1 MWLALL
7 CGSANLF
14 AQNTDVC
21 SLVPPSDVS
30 AIPRTRMDSQLLADM
45 GAGAATDGCATS
57 YSGPSRRLEGMGLD
71 LYVFPDADSA
81 NRLLAD
87 RSNPS
92 LSNRYHTNCPA
103 RSPEANLGQ
112 AGGGFRSTC
121 TAPQYSGEQVTYLL
135 FSRGVCVGEVAGLAV
150 DLAALQAKA
159 QQLDQAMQ
167 GAALCKAAS
176 TAAQGGTPPPPPV
189 VGGGTTPVMP
199 EVPEAGGGTT
209 PAAPQIGVIGSGP
222 PSSSPVGASTVP
234 TAPGGEEELPPWL
247 PLAAALGGGALGN
260 LLGRALGRALS
271 GQGGGA
277 EVTPLGA
284 VPGGNGGDAQTTA
297 PSDTGSPADQPPQ
310 KQETYRVVLNPAAV
324 SLRGDGADSA
334 VLIPQVVSS
343 DGRDATAESVFQFEK
358 LSDIGDAA
366 AVLAPGAAAATLFAR
381 LLLTGDNQQFAVRC
395 RATVPTSS
403 GPVVVESDSVTATVR
418 SANPQLA
425 LQVPADGGVG
435 SGDGSVAV
443 TTTLTVFG
451 EPRTDY
457 QVTFACSPPLT
468 SGLFNPGPGQSTA
481 LPVPKLVI
489 ANKSYT
495 ASAKGTYLIGVTEV
509 PLPEAKGV
517 ITFTSLA
524 PELCVT
530 PSKYSVTGDG
540 QDAAVLTITGTFRA
554 NGQPFTPL
562 MLGVDPPR
570 LGSCPS
576 PLAGASTTS
585 FVAPQLDGTRDEDV
599 TLTVRAKYAGDD
611 GEIDLTGTAVITVL
625 ALAPQLSIETEP
637 DDAITLANGGNQ
649 IVLHAV
655 LRLRGQP
662 QPATETTWEV
672 APTVVD
678 GQNRVYGTL
687 QGSGATVPYR
697 VPLLVATPSLSQTI
711 KAHYHGNGLDLHAE
725 TVLELDGMQPKIE
738 VRLEPGGGD
747 PMHAD
752 GKRYD
757 VVAEAY
763 WAAYESGERI
773 QFLPKDLQYQL
784 VDGEGSVTPKDE
796 WTGSYQAP
804 DGGSDAHD
812 DVTVVVRASGRVT
825 GDDAPAP
832 GLEIH
837 GDAQFTLR
845 YPNPGCRV
853 TVTPPSVVADGK
865 STALATVV
873 PLLYGVDAC
882 TLGATVTD
890 FAVPLSIPDLGRVSG
905 LDRTALTATLAIFH
919 LTNSFSLS
927 VPGDVMVSLDGKPYH
942 CQGAG
947 LLQVTGEQPELHLHW
962 QAEDGQGAVRSTVAG
977 DANCWVRVTAEGG
990 AYGGGQPMGL
1000 GKVSFTA
1007 TLADI
1012 PVVMERV
1019 DATTVRLQLG
1029 LLLKEGTLD
1038 VQAQVTAQGY
1048 PLSAS
1053 LSIPVDTST
1062 LSLVE
1067 PTGDGTFDIFAKHA
1081 WQKQDFAGAG
1091 ALWFGTATARLSAGK
1106 GDTATPIKWRKI
1118 AILYQAFLDDAPGTD
1133 EPRTIW
1139 DAGERTTEAD
1149 GTVHTRL
1156 QHWKLLDAMQAW
1168 TERPPG
1174 ITLRVKA
1181 SASDD
1186 YGNIA
1191 SAIAVIRMR
1200 KPTLL
1205 TLTMPERIEEHVG
1218 GKVAVQSDPLLDAAK
1233 PSYRWTLITLDERQR
1248 QATDVPDTEWAAEL
1262 DFAVDNYRLR
1272 ETLHNIPLAIRQ
1284 DDPLLGQVAKGDR
1297 LDAKALHLQP
1307 LAEAFNQDDEVIASS
1322 SPGDSFR
1329 RLVWQD
1335 WCRAQPSVGN
1345 DEPGSFWYLL
1355 RNPLL
1360 FIHGILGSILM
1371 RGDEMI
1377 FPAPVEYQAT
1387 SESRRHGLD
1396 SASTWSNIGDIVEL
1410 LTEPAATWSILRLWA
1425 GTHSVP
1431 LVGKEVHVGLPL
1443 DRELESDSSP
1453 PMLEPAPTSTDGV
1466 RPVGLIHYVPPTKEC
1481 YLGLLQFLETLQYSP
1496 PGTAANPRTPPH
1508 PSKALGLMYYD
1519 WRLDNRKHAPRVKL
1533 FIDTLV
1539 NDYYGDID
1547 FQHKEDR
1554 RVILLVHSMGGLITR
1569 YYHAANQQH
1578 FEENVACWI
1587 TLGTP
1592 HQGAAEPLLASL
1604 AGKQTNGLV
1613 ETVLNQSP
1621 DTGLEMASRMP
1632 SNHQLLAFYQPI
1644 LRIHMP
1650 DGTVRGPFM
1659 VPEVEAAIRDAY
1671 RIVYDQT
1678 VKDHPGKLVTPSPE
1692 QLQVFRSQ
1700 EVLND
1705 ARDFQSTIS
1714 AAAPPRLIH
1723 FAGMNRKVLNCLDLS
1738 FESKTIEPTTVIPGP
1753 VGGVF
1758 IQQISLVWEVEKYET
1773 CSGDGT
1779 VPKWGLQLSPMQQDG
1794 CLRWYKVTLTGDY
1807 VHRSLGSEPDIQDA
1821 LTKIIRG
1828 ALSPGE
1834 TLG

>member
-1 MWLALL
+1 
-7 CGSANLF
+7 
-14 AQNTDVC
+14 
-21 SLVPPSDVS
+21 
-30 AIPRTRMDSQLLADM
+30 
-45 GAGAATDGCATS
+45 
-57 YSGPSRRLEGMGLD
+57 MGLD
-71 LYVFPDADSA
+71 LYVFPDAGSA

-87 RSNPS
+87 RNNPS

-103 RSPEANLGQ
+103 RSPEASLGQ

-176 TAAQGGTPPPPPV
+176 PAARGGTPPPPPV
-189 VGGGTTPVMP
+189 VEGGTTPVMP
-199 EVPEAGGGTT
+199 EIPEAGGGST
-209 PAAPQIGVIGSGP
+209 PAAPPIGVPGS
-222 PSSSPVGASTVP
+222 PSAASSPAGTSTVP
-234 TAPGGEEELPPWL
+234 TEPGGEEEWPPWL

-271 GQGGGA
+271 GQGEGA
-277 EVTPLGA
+277 EVAPLGA
-284 VPGGNGGDAQTTA
+284 PVVPGGDGGD
-297 PSDTGSPADQPPQ
+297 GSAEPPPDQQ
-310 KQETYRVVLNPAAV
+310 KQETYRVVLSPAVV
-324 SLRGDGADSA
+324 SLRGDGVDSA

-343 DGRDATAESVFQFEK
+343 DGRDVTAESVFRFEK

-381 LLLTGDNQQFAVRC
+381 LLLTGDSPQFAVRC
-395 RATVPTSS
+395 IATVPTST
-403 GPVVVESDSVTATVR
+403 GPVVVESDAVSVTVR
-418 SANPQLA
+418 PANPQFTVQL
-425 LQVPADGGVG
+425 PADGGIG
-435 SGDGSVAV
+435 SGDGTIAV
-443 TTTLTVFG
+443 STTLTVFG
-451 EPRTDY
+451 ESRTDY
-457 QVTFACSPPLT
+457 QVTFACSPPLV
-468 SGLFNPGPGQSTA
+468 SGIFNPGPGQATA
-481 LPVPKLVI
+481 LPVPKLVV
-489 ANKSYT
+489 AAKNYT
-495 ASAKGTYLIGVTEV
+495 VSAKGTYLIGATEV
-509 PLPEAKGV
+509 PLQDAKS
-517 ITFTSLA
+517 ITFTPLA

-530 PSKYSVTGDG
+530 PSKDTVTGDG
-540 QDAAVLTITGTFRA
+540 QDAATLAISGVFGA
-554 NGQPFTPL
+554 NGQAFTPL
-562 MLGVDPPR
+562 MISVDPPR
-570 LGSCPS
+570 LGGCPS
-576 PLAGASTTS
+576 PAAGTSTTS
-585 FVAPQLDGTRDEDV
+585 FVAPQLDGSQDEDV
-599 TLTVRAKYAGDD
+599 AITVRAKYAGDD
-611 GEIDLTGTAVITVL
+611 GEIDLTGQTVLTVL
-625 ALAPQLSIETEP
+625 ALAPQLSIETDA
-637 DDAITLANGGNQ
+637 DDVITLANGGNQ
-649 IVLHAV
+649 IILHAV
-655 LRLRGQP
+655 LRLRGQA
-662 QPATETTWEV
+662 QPATETTWEI
-672 APTVVD
+672 APTIVD
-678 GQNRVYGTL
+678 GQSRVYGTL

-697 VPLLVATPSLSQTI
+697 VPQLVATPSLSQTI
-711 KAHYHGNGLDLHAE
+711 KARYRGQGLDLTAE
-725 TVLELDGMQPKIE
+725 TVLALDGMRPKIE
-738 VRLEPGGGD
+738 VRLEPDTD
-747 PMHAD
+747 PVHAD

-757 VVAEAY
+757 IAAEAY
-763 WAAYESGERI
+763 WEAYNEGGEHIR
-773 QFLPKDLQYQL
+773 FLPKDLQYSL
-784 VDGEGSVTPKDE
+784 VDGDGSVTPKDE

-804 DGGSDAHD
+804 DSGSDAHD
-812 DVTVVVRASGRVT
+812 DVTVVVRASGRVI

-832 GLEIH
+832 GIEIH
-837 GDAQFTLR
+837 GDARFTLR

-853 TVTPPSVVADGK
+853 QVTPASVTADGK
-865 STALATVV
+865 SIATVTVV
-873 PLLYGVDAC
+873 PLLYGVDARSQ
-882 TLGATVTD
+882 GATVTD

-905 LDRTALTATLAIFH
+905 LDRTALTAALTIFR

-927 VPGDVMVSLDGKPYH
+927 VPGDVMVSLDGKLYH

-947 LLQVTGEQPELHLHW
+947 LLQVTGEEPELHLRW
-962 QAEDGQGAVRSTVAG
+962 QAEDGQEAVRGTVAG
-977 DANCWVRVTAEGG
+977 DANCWVRVTAEAG
-990 AYGGGQPMGL
+990 AYGGGQAMGL

-1007 TLADI
+1007 TLSGA

-1038 VQAQVTAQGY
+1038 VQAQAAAQDY

-1053 LSIPVDTST
+1053 LSIPVGAST

-1067 PTGDGTFDIFAKHA
+1067 PTGDCSFDIFAKHA
-1081 WQKQDFAGAG
+1081 WLKQALTRAG
-1091 ALWFGTATARLSAGK
+1091 ALWYGTATARLSAGQ
-1106 GDTATPIKWRKI
+1106 GDAAMPIKWRKI
-1118 AILYQAFLDDAPGTD
+1118 AIVYQAFLNDAPGTD

-1139 DAGERTTEAD
+1139 DAGERTTEAE
-1149 GTVHTRL
+1149 GTVHTQL

-1174 ITLRVKA
+1174 ITLCVNA

-1186 YGNIA
+1186 YGNTA

-1200 KPTLL
+1200 KPTAL

-1218 GKVAVQSDPLLDAAK
+1218 GKVAVQGDPLLDAAK
-1233 PSYRWTLITLDERQR
+1233 PSYRWTLIALDEQWQR
-1248 QATDVPDTEWAAEL
+1248 QAIDVPDTEWAAEL

-1284 DDPLLGQVAKGDR
+1284 DDPLLGSVARGDR

-1307 LAEAFNQDDEVIASS
+1307 LAEALNQDDEVIASS

-1335 WCRAQPSVGN
+1335 WCRSAESGV
-1345 DEPGSFWYLL
+1345 DERGTCWYLL

-1396 SASTWSNIGDIVEL
+1396 GASTWSNIGDIVEL
-1410 LTEPAATWSILRLWA
+1410 LTEPAAIAALARLWA
-1425 GTHSVP
+1425 GTQGIPV
-1431 LVGKEVHVGLPL
+1431 VGKEVHVGLPL
-1443 DRELESDSSP
+1443 GRELESDSAP

-1481 YLGLLQFLETLQYSP
+1481 YLGLLRFLEKLQYAP
-1496 PGTAANPRTPPH
+1496 PDTATNPRTPPH

-1519 WRLDNRKHAPRVKL
+1519 WRLDNRRHEPRVKL
-1533 FIDTLV
+1533 FIDTLL

-1569 YYHAANQQH
+1569 YYHAMNQQH
-1578 FEENVACWI
+1578 FDDNIACWI

-1604 AGKQTNGLV
+1604 AGMQTNGLV

-1621 DTGLEMASRMP
+1621 DAGLEMASRMP
-1632 SNHQLLAFYQPI
+1632 SNHQLLAFFQPI

-1650 DGTVRGPFM
+1650 DGTVTRPLM
-1659 VPEVEAAIRDAY
+1659 VTEVETAIRDAH
-1671 RIVYDQT
+1671 RMVYDQAK
-1678 VKDHPGKLVTPSPE
+1678 KDYPDILIRPSPE
-1692 QLQVFRSQ
+1692 ELQVFRSQ
-1700 EVLND
+1700 QVLDD
-1705 ARDFQSTIS
+1705 ARVFHEEIS
-1714 AAAPPRLIH
+1714 RVAPPRLIH
-1723 FAGMNRKVLNCLDLS
+1723 FAGMNRKVLNCLDLR
-1738 FESKTIEPTTVIPGP
+1738 FEVKTE
-1753 VGGVF
+1753 GVELLQVH
-1758 IQQISLVWEVEKYET
+1758 INLVWEVKNYET
-1773 CSGDGT
+1773 CNGDGT

-1794 CLRWYKVTLTGDY
+1794 CLRWYKVMLTGDY

-1821 LTKIIRG
+1821 LTQIIRG
-1828 ALSPGE
+1828 ALPSGD